1 MDGTQAADAAGGH
14 LGAATVII
22 QDTVV
27 RTFRFLEYGLPP
39 PDARSAG
46 SGTAVVLRGGH
57 AWRMHWSRPGPDSG
71 TTCTLPSGARM
82 TFAPGQEWVVLTTTN
97 WATAGL

>member
-1 MDGTQAADAAGGH
+1 MDGTQATDAVGGH

-27 RTFRFLEYGLPP
+27 RTSRFLEYGVPP
-39 PDARSAG
+39 RTSSPPAPARPWCSATDAR
-46 SGTAVVLRGGH
+46 GGCTGP
-57 AWRMHWSRPGPDSG
+57 AEPDSG
-71 TTCTLPSGARM
+71 TTYTLPSGARM
-82 TFAPGQEWVVLTTTN
+82 TFAPGQVWVVLTTTN